1 MHWFEEKNSEA
12 HTFFKKK
19 AYFQKQIYQQQ
30 NDLKRII
37 FRKSWKVFRF
47 TQIALEV
54 DRCCQRLLSNISLL
68 SKITQQY
75 LFNAL
80 QNVIYHLKGRG
91 SRQNTSQPEYQTRV
105 GRVMGEKFGGRFRIV
120 MPLSTLHSG
129 QIAWNAFVHITKA
142 NKASMPQTL
151 GNQIC
156 LNNLQNL

>member
-1 MHWFEEKNSEA
+1 MFFVFNLMDFLNLNSILLWCDKRLCTDLKRKTPK
-12 HTFFKKK
+12 HTPSSKK
-19 AYFQKQIYQQQ
+19 AYFQKQICQQQ

-105 GRVMGEKFGGRFRIV
+105 GRVMGEKFEGEI
-120 MPLSTLHSG
+120 
-129 QIAWNAFVHITKA
+129 
-142 NKASMPQTL
+142 
-151 GNQIC
+151 
-156 LNNLQNL
+156 